1 MSGADLAYVGVQ
13 WGLSQASALGF
24 GLDGRVLKRARWTQG
39 LDLARPEPALK
50 SLAGRLS
57 KIDSGSAPVLIAGMG
72 VSLFEPAAKWLRGLC
87 PTDPTALAAGLQ
99 KTSLGR
105 RPVLL
110 SPGLSCIS
118 PYGAPDIL
126 RGEEIQAFGLA
137 RQVRRATLLSV
148 PGRHGKW
155 LRLREGRIEGFHTAM
170 TVELHHLLAKYSIVG
185 KGWPETGRSSS
196 HFLTGLQAGL
206 ARPALTR
213 TAFEL
218 RGAVVAGEIDA
229 EQAGD
234 RAWGLLIG
242 ADLADLPDEILSEEI
257 VIAGRPE
264 TAELYR
270 AGLEAIGAFA
280 RIEDPDALAAAG
292 FARLASAA
300 GLVDAPDPELVR

>member
-1 MSGADLAYVGVQ
+1 LSAAGLAYIGVQ
-13 WGLSQASALGF
+13 WGLSQGSALGF
-24 GLDGRVLKRARWTQG
+24 AADGRVLKRARWTEG
-39 LDLARPEPALK
+39 LDLTRPEPAREALK
-50 SLAGRLS
+50 ARLS
-57 KIDSGSAPVLIAGMG
+57 HFDSGSGPVLIAGMG
-72 VSLFEPAAKWLRGLC
+72 VGFFEPAEKWLRGPC
-87 PTDPTALAAGLQ
+87 PIDATALAADFQRTTLE
-99 KTSLGR
+99 R

-137 RQVRRATLLSV
+137 SQVPRATFLSV

-155 LRLREGRIEGFHTAM
+155 LRLREGRIERFHTAM
-170 TVELHHLLAKYSIVG
+170 TVELHHLLATHSIVG
-185 KGWPETGRSSS
+185 KGWPETGRASS
-196 HFLTGLQAGL
+196 HFLTGLQTGL

-242 ADLADLPDEILSEEI
+242 ADLADLPDEVLSEEI
-257 VIAGRPE
+257 VISGRSE

-270 AGLEAIGAFA
+270 AGLEAVGAFA
-280 RIEDPDALAAAG
+280 RVEDPDDLAAAG
-292 FARLASAA
+292 FARLAAAA
-300 GLVDAPDPELVR
+300 GLIEAADPELVR